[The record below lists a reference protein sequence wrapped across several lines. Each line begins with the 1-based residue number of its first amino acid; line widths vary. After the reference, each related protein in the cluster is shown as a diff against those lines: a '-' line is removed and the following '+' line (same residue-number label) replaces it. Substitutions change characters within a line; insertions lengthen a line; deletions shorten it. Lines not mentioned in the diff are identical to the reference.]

1 MGTREGSVET
11 WRHIRE
17 CHRDP
22 GNCSRTAENVAASR
36 ARHILCD
43 SWAVGKVE
51 ARANVLRRPYSRFPG
66 ALRAQAAIGDL
77 RFTQGKEVTL
87 ESIVLS
93 GRRLEGKGGE
103 LRRGSSQTPK
113 TIVIYPTVCR
123 YSHPRSPVSQGT
135 HLHVST
141 CSCVH
146 GDCLSSWLLLSSFSG
161 SLM

>member
-1 MGTREGSVET
+1 MPQRPRELFQDS
-11 WRHIRE
+11 RE
-17 CHRDP
+17 C
-22 GNCSRTAENVAASR
+22 AASL
-36 ARHILCD
+36 ACHILCD

-51 ARANVLRRPYSRFPG
+51 ARANVLRGPYSHFPG
-66 ALRAQAAIGDL
+66 ALHAQAAIGDL

-123 YSHPRSPVSQGT
+123 Y
-135 HLHVST
+135 
-141 CSCVH
+141 
-146 GDCLSSWLLLSSFSG
+146 
-161 SLM
+161 